1 MLVELL
7 IDVSLE
13 NLRKKFSSI
22 YSWKEIEKKFEE
34 FDKDKDGVLNLK
46 EFVDII
52 LPPDFYLDPALIKDI
67 SS

>member
-1 MLVELL
+1 VLVELL